1 MLSFSFV
8 EIDSFV
14 SYIFP
19 VLEFLT
25 FFSDL
30 RLEFLISSFLEEIR
44 VVAKPFTQYFHPTPV
59 WHNNFKVHTMQ
70 KRIKKTNDNRN
81 QLAKVHANWKRHWD
95 CETIFNLYACFHLDL
110 KLKAPCITNIS
121 SNSLIPKAIFESVP
135 TKGGCNFA
143 IKN

>member
-59 WHNNFKVHTMQ
+59 
-70 KRIKKTNDNRN
+70 
-81 QLAKVHANWKRHWD
+81 
-95 CETIFNLYACFHLDL
+95 
-110 KLKAPCITNIS
+110 
-121 SNSLIPKAIFESVP
+121 
-135 TKGGCNFA
+135 
-143 IKN
+143 